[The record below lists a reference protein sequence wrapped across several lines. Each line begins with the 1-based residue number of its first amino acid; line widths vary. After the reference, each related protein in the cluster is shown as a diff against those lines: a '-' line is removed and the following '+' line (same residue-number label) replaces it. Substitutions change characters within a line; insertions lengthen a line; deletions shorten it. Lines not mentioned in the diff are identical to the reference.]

1 MAFVHAQQKLS
12 IQISACVWHGQTNS
26 DFRDSFVSAAAAA
39 AAAKKQK
46 ISSTAATGERQTT
59 EAGKNVFRKRH
70 LKA

>member
-26 DFRDSFVSAAAAA
+26 DFRDSFISAAA